1 MILGKYFKQLLD
13 DVSVSAVIAG
23 FVVVLVGFTS
33 TIAIVFQAAHAL
45 GANQSEINSWVWA
58 LGLGMGS
65 SCIALSLYYKKP
77 IVTAWSTPGAALIAA
92 TQGINLS
99 EATGAFLLCAALIT
113 VAGLSGAFERL
124 MQRIPMALASAM
136 LAGLLLRFGIG
147 AFAAIKTA
155 PGMVLVML
163 SAHLLGR
170 RYWARYSVL
179 GVLGCGAVYA
189 FYAGILQFASFHVA
203 LTQSVWAVPVWTT
216 PTFTWAS
223 LISLALP
230 LFIVTMTSQ
239 NAPGVAA
246 IRTAGYDSSDSPAP
260 ISPIIASTGALT
272 LILAPFGAYA
282 LNLAAITAA
291 IAMSPEA
298 HPDPKRR
305 YIAGVSAG
313 FIYLLTGLFGAVIG
327 ALFAAFPA
335 PLIAALAGLALLGT
349 IGNSLALA
357 VRDEGAREAALIA
370 FLITA
375 SGLTLYGIGSAFWG
389 LVGGL
394 VALAVLRKPGQVGVI
409 PEKISIKSIATPP
422 QP

>member
-1 MILGKYFKQLLD
+1 MLKKYFKQLLD
-13 DVSVSAVIAG
+13 DVSISALIAG

-33 TIAIVFQAAHAL
+33 TIAIIFQAAQAL
-45 GANQSEINSWVWA
+45 GATQAEINSWVWA
-58 LGLGMGS
+58 LGIGMGS

-99 EATGAFLLCAALIT
+99 DATGAFLVCAALIT
-113 VAGLSGAFERL
+113 LAGLTGAFEKL

-147 AFAAIKTA
+147 AFTAIEGA
-155 PGMVLVML
+155 PGMVLLML
-163 SAHLLGR
+163 TAHLLGR
-170 RYWARYSVL
+170 RFWPRYSVL
-179 GVLGCGAVYA
+179 GVLASGVTYA
-189 FYAGILQFASFHVA
+189 HFAGSLQVDAFNTA
-203 LTQSVWAVPVWTT
+203 LTQSAWAAPIWTT
-216 PTFTWAS
+216 PSFSVAS
-223 LISLALP
+223 VISLALP

-246 IRTAGYDSSDSPAP
+246 IRSAGYDSLDSPAP

-272 LILAPFGAYA
+272 LILAPFGAFA

-313 FIYLLTGLFGAVIG
+313 IIYLLTGLFGAVIG

-349 IGNSLALA
+349 IGNSLATA
-357 VRDEGAREAALIA
+357 VADESAREAALIA

-375 SGLTLYGIGSAFWG
+375 SGLTLFGIGSAFWG
-389 LVGGL
+389 LTGGL
-394 VALAVLRKPGQVGVI
+394 IALTLMRKPNHS
-409 PEKISIKSIATPP
+409 ISVTQPSAIKTHN
-422 QP
+422 